1 MTGAGDRPSG
11 RPRARGRTPSGNLP
25 AVGAAPTA
33 RGEETRTRI
42 VETALRLFRERGYD
56 ETTMRL
62 IAEEAGV
69 ALGNAYYYFRSK
81 DHLIQEYYARSHE
94 EHEAASEPTLAGTK
108 DFKAR
113 LRAVMHARVDVSEP
127 YHRFAAALFR
137 TAADPEN
144 PLSPFNEQSR
154 PIRDRSTALLARVVD
169 GSTLKVPKDLRAE
182 LPRLLWLYE
191 MGIVLFW
198 IHDRSAGRARTRRL
212 VDRSADLVARL
223 VGLASNPLLRPVRTA
238 ALRMVKEVEGEMS
251 ADSPTEEE
259 GDDADA

>member
-1 MTGAGDRPSG
+1 VSRVGDRPRRRG
-11 RPRARGRTPSGNLP
+11 RGAGRTPADGAP
-25 AVGAAPTA
+25 AVAAPTA

-94 EHEAASEPTLAGTK
+94 EHERASEPALSTET
-108 DFKAR
+108 DFKKR

-144 PLSPFNEQSR
+144 PLSPFNEASR
-154 PIRDRSTALLARVVD
+154 PVRERSTALLARVVD
-169 GSTLKVPKDLRAE
+169 GSKLKVPDDLRAE

-198 IHDRSAGRARTRRL
+198 IHDRSPERRRTRRL
-212 VDRSADLVARL
+212 VDRSVDLVARL
-223 VGLASNPLLRPVRTA
+223 VALASNPLLRPVRRT
-238 ALRMVKEVEGEMS
+238 ALRMVKEVEGEVGGDRPD
-251 ADSPTEEE
+251 A
-259 GDDADA
+259 DDADTGD

>member
-1 MTGAGDRPSG
+1 VTA
-11 RPRARGRTPSGNLP
+11 P
-25 AVGAAPTA
+25 AKSTA
-33 RGEETRTRI
+33 RGEETRARI

-81 DHLIQEYYARSHE
+81 DHLIQEYYTRSHD
-94 EHEAASEPTLAGTK
+94 EHETASEPVLAAEKG
-108 DFKAR
+108 FKER
-113 LRAVMHARVDVSEP
+113 LRGVMHARVDVSDP

-144 PLSPFNEQSR
+144 PLNPFSEPSR
-154 PIRDRSTALLARVVD
+154 ATRDRSIALMASVVE
-169 GSTLKVPKDLRAE
+169 GSSLKVPDDLKAE

-212 VDRSADLVARL
+212 VDRSVDVIARL
-223 VGLASNPLLRPVRTA
+223 VGLASNPLLRPVRRA
-238 ALRMVKEVEGEMS
+238 ALRMLKDVEGEPVE
-251 ADSPTEEE
+251 DDEG
-259 GDDADA
+259 GDDAEQ